1 MGWEL
6 WATLMDAHQT
16 WQMLELSI
24 SSCYKGTGALRCGKL
39 VCAGSYPKACRIGRV
54 GEWSW
59 RFVTR
64 YA

>member
-24 SSCYKGTGALRCGKL
+24 SSCYKGTGAQVSAVRTRETKQ
-39 VCAGSYPKACRIGRV
+39 ASER
-54 GEWSW
+54 GEPD
-59 RFVTR
+59 
-64 YA
+64 